1 MNICQ
6 NLWPHLYRKLP
17 KGFPQDMAYI
27 LNRVGRIFW
36 QKKSR
41 ANGRHFQIG
50 RQQNRQNFNVLRFQ
64 WKLISIFCF
73 KRGPNRGEVYKRNM
87 CINYFLI
94 SAHLSNSITSD
105 NRDPNNA
112 LNSDMGVV
120 WGLLCLHP
128 NTIKLRYIMIL
139 TETLP
144 EQYNKNL
151 ALKNSTNPNAKICRG
166 KHHTRAIL
174 LFSIS
179 ESQTCY
185 CANSNMQFQLI

>member
-17 KGFPQDMAYI
+17 KGFPQDLAYI

-36 QKKSR
+36 PK
-41 ANGRHFQIG
+41 
-50 RQQNRQNFNVLRFQ
+50 NFNVLWFQ

-73 KRGPNRGEVYKRNM
+73 KRGPNRGEVYKRNI
-87 CINYFLI
+87 CINYFLV

-105 NRDPNNA
+105 NRDSNNA

-128 NTIKLRYIMIL
+128 NTIKPRYSLKLGGIMNCYFVEMMYGRPL
-139 TETLP
+139 QNFLVSCLLDN
-144 EQYNKNL
+144 QY
-151 ALKNSTNPNAKICRG
+151 G
-166 KHHTRAIL
+166 HHRQL
-174 LFSIS
+174 LFVIG
-179 ESQTCY
+179 
-185 CANSNMQFQLI
+185 QLKIYLKPFGQIN

>member
-1 MNICQ
+1 
-6 NLWPHLYRKLP
+6 LVEYS
-17 KGFPQDMAYI
+17 D
-27 LNRVGRIFW
+27 
-36 QKKSR
+36 QKQSH

-50 RQQNRQNFNVLRFQ
+50 RRQNRQNFNVLWFQ

-112 LNSDMGVV
+112 LNSNMGVV

-128 NTIKLRYIMIL
+128 NTIKPRSLWY
-139 TETLP
+139 
-144 EQYNKNL
+144 
-151 ALKNSTNPNAKICRG
+151 AKISYEL
-166 KHHTRAIL
+166 IL
-174 LFSIS
+174 QKKFTERIIIHNTLYIYSEQWHDIYLIITTCFYKIVLISSIK
-179 ESQTCY
+179 EGY
-185 CANSNMQFQLI
+185 I